1 MKKLLSA
8 SEIATMKLPGLP
20 TSKGAI
26 IAKADREKWHF
37 EEKTGIGGTRRVYEV
52 PARYLAEVEGQD
64 GLGSHH
70 STTSQAPDNKVA
82 GTIVAGTSQVDL
94 EMLQMVETVLDEV
107 LEARGLR
114 IKSERRG
121 AVVAF
126 LYDYAVKGGT
136 KEGMLK
142 ALQALV
148 A

>member
-1 MKKLLSA
+1 MPTKKLFSA
-8 SEIATMKLPGLP
+8 AEIAGMKLTGLP
-20 TSKGAI
+20 TSKGKVIERA
-26 IAKADREKWHF
+26 ASEGWYF
-37 EEKTGIGGTRRVYEV
+37 EERKGIGGTRRVYEI
-52 PARYLAEVEGQD
+52 PARYLPQTEGEEVASGTVD
-64 GLGSHH
+64 
-70 STTSQAPDNKVA
+70 KVI

-94 EMLQMVETVLDEV
+94 DTLQLVETVLDEV
-107 LEARGLR
+107 LQARGLR
-114 IKSERRG
+114 IKPERRG

>member
-1 MKKLLSA
+1 MPTKKLFSA
-8 SEIATMKLPGLP
+8 AEIAGMKLAGLP
-20 TSKGAI
+20 TSKGKVIERA
-26 IAKADREKWHF
+26 ASEGWYF
-37 EEKTGIGGTRRVYEV
+37 EERKGIGGTRRVYEI
-52 PARYLAEVEGQD
+52 PPRYLP
-64 GLGSHH
+64 
-70 STTSQAPDNKVA
+70 QAQGEEAASEAVDKVI
-82 GTIVAGTSQVDL
+82 GTIIAGSSQVDL
-94 EMLQMVETVLDEV
+94 DTLQLVETVLDEV
-107 LEARGLR
+107 LQARGLR